1 MVVQTEGDSMSRYTP
16 EQRHAILAQ
25 SRAILAEKNAP
36 AAEARTQPSDL
47 VYKRRDD
54 AAVEPSARASS
65 ERSTSVA
72 SGSSELPWWQ
82 WVDERIAAC
91 LEAYGEEIGTAIGDF
106 CGPELAAMRR
116 EIKLL
121 QRELVQLREQI
132 AVERG
137 LKALREEVEVA
148 RRVVPKVPA
157 LVEQLEAGQD
167 KLRREL
173 KTTNDKLSR
182 VRVDQSM
189 IDYRLSELRKETEAR
204 AAGMELKIETSSF
217 VMREVPPAARAAL
230 RDFANEAVKNTE
242 TLWCFDPGPTAGT
255 A

>member
-1 MVVQTEGDSMSRYTP
+1 MLLPTKDHAMSRFS
-16 EQRHAILAQ
+16 EAQ
-25 SRAILAEKNAP
+25 KAGIE
-36 AAEARTQPSDL
+36 AEARANVAKLHSAEREPAPSRQPEL
-47 VYKRRDD
+47 VYKTHVNDS
-54 AAVEPSARASS
+54 PPARSPFQ
-65 ERSTSVA
+65 RSTSVA

-182 VRVDQSM
+182 VRVNQCM
-189 IDYRLSELRKETEAR
+189 TDYRLSELRKETEAR
-204 AAGMELKIETSSF
+204 AAGMELKIESSSF
-217 VMREVPPAARAAL
+217 VMRDIHPDARAAL
-230 RDFANEAVKNTE
+230 RDFAAEAVKNTE
-242 TLWCFDPGPTAGT
+242 TLWVFDPGATAGT